1 MDSVRTPK
9 HFIQSLARGLKVLQA
24 FSADKPRLGLQQ
36 LAKITGYNKTAVQR
50 LTDTLMSL
58 GFLGRNEY
66 KEFYLEPKV
75 LSLGFAYLNGSE
87 LRQLAE
93 THLKEFGERVN
104 CTVNLAVLDGTQVV
118 ILYRHEVQTFFNFA
132 LVAGSK
138 LPAYCTAMGKV
149 LLAGLELDELV
160 RRVERMELLPLT
172 SYTITDQDRFLEE
185 IKLTRER
192 GYAVCD
198 REGTLALSSL
208 AVPLMD
214 RNGHTA
220 ATVNLSLDAEE
231 VRGKDMDPLIKALL
245 DEGERL
251 SRLMG
256 FDGVYRRAPEGGL
269 HAG

>member
-9 HFIQSLARGLKVLQA
+9 HFIQSLARGLVVLQA
-24 FSADKPRLGLQQ
+24 FSAEKPRLGLQQ
-36 LAKITGYNKTAVQR
+36 LSRITGYNKTAVQR

-93 THLKEFGERVN
+93 THLREFAQKANR
-104 CTVNLAVLDGTQVV
+104 TVNLAVLDGSQVV

-132 LVAGSK
+132 LAAGSK

-149 LLAGLELDELV
+149 LLAGLPQDELK
-160 RRVERMELLPLT
+160 RRLDGMELLPLT
-172 SYTITDQDRFLEE
+172 SRTITDRGRLMED
-185 IKLTRER
+185 IALTREQ
-192 GYAVCD
+192 GYTICD

-214 RNGHTA
+214 RNNRTA
-220 ATVNLSLDAEE
+220 AAINLSLDAEE
-231 VRGKDMDPLIKALL
+231 VRNKDIT
-245 DEGERL
+245 
-251 SRLMG
+251 
-256 FDGVYRRAPEGGL
+256 APAQIAPGRG
-269 HAG
+269 

>member
-9 HFIQSLARGLKVLQA
+9 HFIQSLARGLTVLQA
-24 FSADKPRLGLQQ
+24 FSAERPRLGLQQ
-36 LAKITGYNKTAVQR
+36 LAQITGFNKTAVQR

-93 THLKEFGERVN
+93 THLRAFSERTN

-132 LVAGSK
+132 LVTGSK

-149 LLAGLELDELV
+149 LLAGLDHDELE
-160 RRVERMELLPLT
+160 RRVGEMELVPLT
-172 SYTITDQDRFLEE
+172 SYTITDRERFLEE
-185 IKLTRER
+185 IVLTRQR

-214 RNGHTA
+214 RTGRTA
-220 ATVNLSLDAEE
+220 ATINLSLDAEE
-231 VRGKDMDPLIKALL
+231 VSAKDMQPLIKALL
-245 DEGERL
+245 GEGERL
-251 SRLMG
+251 SRLIG
-256 FDGVYRRAPEGGL
+256 FDGVYRRGPEGGL